1 MGVSITNKTI
11 DKLLGFLFRLDV
23 ESKKR
28 LIDKLSESVELEDEN
43 KNNLNTLFG
52 SWVDSRDSD
61 VIISEIRE
69 SRVDNVDRA
78 EF

>member
-28 LIDKLSESVELEDEN
+28 LINRLSESVELENEN
-43 KNNLNTLFG
+43 ANNLNTLFG

-69 SRVDNVDRA
+69 SRVENVDRA

>member
-61 VIISEIRE
+61 AIISEIRE

>member
-28 LIDKLSESVELEDEN
+28 LINRLSESVESEDEN

-61 VIISEIRE
+61 AIISEIRE
-69 SRVDNVDRA
+69 SCVENVDRA

>member
-28 LIDKLSESVELEDEN
+28 LINRLSESVESEDEN

-61 VIISEIRE
+61 AIISEIRE
-69 SRVDNVDRA
+69 SRVENVDRA